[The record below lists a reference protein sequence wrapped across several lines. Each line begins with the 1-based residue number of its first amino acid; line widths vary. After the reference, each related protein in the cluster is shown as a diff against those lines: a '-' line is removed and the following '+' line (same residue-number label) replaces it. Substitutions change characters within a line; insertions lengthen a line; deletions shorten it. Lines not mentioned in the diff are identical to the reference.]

1 MSFRAKRPGLP
12 CRATRRAGWRRAD
25 AGQARRR
32 RPGAGRYTLSA
43 SPAGSARPKQRPT
56 TCSARATR
64 PGSCGG
70 VESPRADPNH
80 GWPLSRSGRCSP
92 CWTATPPWSPSTW
105 TRPNRQD
112 RHRATPR
119 TRSWT
124 PSAAGSTGSSSCGP
138 AAPPGRERAA
148 ASSTARSM
156 TRIRPAKRRPV
167 CLALFVRLG
176 QLLQTAAGRRPGSRR
191 GRRPGDDRPAGRIH
205 RGPRTVRSRA
215 LTARTKRE
223 DAPSATRNR
232 HAPGGLGAE
241 QDLWSVTSS
250 SSGIEHHAGQQR
262 GRTEQDELLRT
273 RPHEVART
281 ELNADRERG
290 GTQADGR
297 RQPAHTAQR
306 RPCR

>member
-1 MSFRAKRPGLP
+1 MLDRYATMESLDLDETKSTRPTPSDSTNEIMDAISRRVDGKLVVRT
-12 CRATRRAGWRRAD
+12 CRATRKGKSSSEFDCPLHDTDQAGEAQTRL
-25 AGQARRR
+25 
-32 RPGAGRYTLSA
+32 PGAVRA
-43 SPAGSARPKQRPT
+43 PRIAPA
-56 TCSARATR
+56 
-64 PGSCGG
+64 
-70 VESPRADPNH
+70 D
-80 GWPLSRSGRCSP
+80 
-92 CWTATPPWSPSTW
+92 
-105 TRPNRQD
+105 
-112 RHRATPR
+112 
-119 TRSWT
+119 
-124 PSAAGSTGSSSCGP
+124 
-138 AAPPGRERAA
+138 
-148 ASSTARSM
+148 
-156 TRIRPAKRRPV
+156 
-167 CLALFVRLG
+167 
-176 QLLQTAAGRRPGSRR
+176 TAAGRRPGSRR

-241 QDLWSVTSS
+241 QDLWSVTSL